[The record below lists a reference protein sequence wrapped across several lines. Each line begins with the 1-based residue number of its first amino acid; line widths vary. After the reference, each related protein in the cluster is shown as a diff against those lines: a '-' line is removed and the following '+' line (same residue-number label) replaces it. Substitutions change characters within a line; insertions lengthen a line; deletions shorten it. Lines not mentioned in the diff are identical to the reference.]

1 MTGICG
7 RVLLFREKGSGEEN
21 AEIMGVMAG
30 HPVFWEPG
38 GLCFMDLEKMVLE
51 SDWHILILKWR
62 GQESVD

>member
-38 GLCFMDLEKMVLE
+38 GLCFMDLEKMVL
-51 SDWHILILKWR
+51 KGAGCWR
-62 GQESVD
+62 RYQRSFLYSFA